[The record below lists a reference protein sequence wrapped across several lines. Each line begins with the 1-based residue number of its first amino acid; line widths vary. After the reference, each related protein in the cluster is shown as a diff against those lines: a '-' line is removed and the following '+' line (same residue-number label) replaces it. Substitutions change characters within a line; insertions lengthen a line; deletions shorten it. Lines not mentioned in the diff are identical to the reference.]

1 MALLSAT
8 VKGEA
13 VAEAQTDRL
22 PFWQSPAARLLAGGA
37 VGVGVAAALW
47 HRNGVLALLAG
58 WSTLALMFTG
68 WTWILLWRFT
78 PEQTRQHAHD
88 EEPRRLWMVA
98 GLILVGAVASLAG
111 VLVLLRDGRQWAGLA
126 IGSVVLSWFTIHTL
140 YALIYAK
147 HFYDPQH
154 RGGIDFNSPQGHDYL
169 PCFKDFLYVSFAVGM
184 SFAISDTNLGSTRM
198 RTTALGQ
205 GLLSFAFGAI
215 IIASVVNILPS
226 LR

>member
-1 MALLSAT
+1 MA
-8 VKGEA
+8 KG
-13 VAEAQTDRL
+13 VSMAEMEVDGL
-22 PFWQSPAARLLAGGA
+22 PFWKSPAARLVFGFA
-37 VGVGVAAALW
+37 VGAAVAVALW
-47 HRNGVLALLAG
+47 HRYWVLALLGG
-58 WSTLALMFTG
+58 WSTLAAIFTG
-68 WTWILLWRFT
+68 WTWILLWCFT
-78 PEQTRQHAHD
+78 PEQTKKHAHD

-98 GLILVGAVASLAG
+98 GLILVGSVASLGG
-111 VLVLLRDGRQWAGLA
+111 VLLLLKDGRQWAGLG
-126 IGSVVLSWFTIHTL
+126 IVSVVLSWFTIHTL

-147 HFYDPQH
+147 HFYDPRQ
-154 RGGIDFNSPQGHDYL
+154 RGGIDFNSPQGHDYQ
-169 PCFKDFLYVSFAVGM
+169 PCFKDFFYVSFAVGM

>member
-1 MALLSAT
+1 
-8 VKGEA
+8 
-13 VAEAQTDRL
+13 VAEQEVDGL
-22 PFWQSPAARLLAGGA
+22 PFWKSPTARLVL
-37 VGVGVAAALW
+37 GVVAGVAAAVALW
-47 HRNGVLALLAG
+47 HRNGVLAMLGG
-58 WSTLALMFTG
+58 WSVLALTFTG
-68 WTWILLWRFT
+68 WTWILLWSFT
-78 PEQTRQHAHD
+78 PEQTKKHAHD
-88 EEPRRLWMVA
+88 EQPRRLWVVA

-111 VLVLLRDGRQWAGLA
+111 VFVLLQDGRQWAGLG
-126 IGSVVLSWFTIHTL
+126 IGSVALSWFTIHTL

-147 HFYDPQH
+147 HFYDPRQ
-154 RGGIDFNSPQGHDYL
+154 RGGIDFNSPQGHDYE
-169 PCFKDFLYVSFAVGM
+169 PCFKDFFYISFTVGM